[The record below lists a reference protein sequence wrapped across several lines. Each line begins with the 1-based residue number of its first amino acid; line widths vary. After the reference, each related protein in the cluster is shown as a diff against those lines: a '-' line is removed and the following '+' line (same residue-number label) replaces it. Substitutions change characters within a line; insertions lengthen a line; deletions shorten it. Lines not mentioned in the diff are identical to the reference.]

1 MVSKAIVNQE
11 SLHVQGSVA
20 MGEIHGHQS
29 IVHGGITMTVHIL
42 GIDISKATFDVA
54 LDMEG
59 RMHEEPFANDRIGIE
74 ALGRWLDKQ
83 DANQL
88 HACMEATGRYWEE
101 LAEWLFSR
109 GYEVSV
115 VNPARIRAY
124 SRSKLLRNKTD
135 RVDAR
140 LIANFCRTQV
150 PDLWSPP
157 PPEQRQLRDLER
169 RLSSLQS
176 MMRMESNRLGSGVKE
191 STVVADLEDHLDY
204 LESSIEKIRQAI
216 TAHIEANPWLA
227 RQYALLVTIPGIGEL
242 TAARLL
248 GEIPDIAAFDSAKG
262 LAAYAG
268 LTPRH
273 FTSGTSIQR
282 YTPITKTGNAQLR
295 ALLYW
300 PAISASQHIPA
311 VYALRERMLE
321 RGKSKMAAVA
331 AAMRKLL
338 HIVYGVIKSNRPFD
352 PKLAMPTN
360 HAS

>member
-1 MVSKAIVNQE
+1 M
-11 SLHVQGSVA
+11 
-20 MGEIHGHQS
+20 
-29 IVHGGITMTVHIL
+29 
-42 GIDISKATFDVA
+42 
-54 LDMEG
+54 
-59 RMHEEPFANDRIGIE
+59 
-74 ALGRWLDKQ
+74 
-83 DANQL
+83 
-88 HACMEATGRYWEE
+88 
-101 LAEWLFSR
+101 
-109 GYEVSV
+109 
-115 VNPARIRAY
+115 
-124 SRSKLLRNKTD
+124 
-135 RVDAR
+135 
-140 LIANFCRTQV
+140 
-150 PDLWSPP
+150 
-157 PPEQRQLRDLER
+157 
-169 RLSSLQS
+169 
-176 MMRMESNRLGSGVKE
+176 
-191 STVVADLEDHLDY
+191 
-204 LESSIEKIRQAI
+204 
-216 TAHIEANPWLA
+216 
-227 RQYALLVTIPGIGEL
+227 LVTIPGIGEL

-248 GEIPDIAAFDSAKG
+248 GEIPDITAFDSAKG

-338 HIVYGVIKSNRPFD
+338 HIVYGVIKSNRPYD